1 MGRCS
6 AQENEFSHCLPHCA
20 LKNNRH
26 DTEQTKAGGGFPT
39 GSEDQAWN
47 LPPAG
52 YLPCAGLYRAA
63 REGIVTEGER
73 RRARAVAQVSA
84 VAHRRDLSISWCLEH
99 SWAAGCAGVA
109 CALHRPLCASWEKVK
124 WGLQHVGFITQTQ
137 VSSRIKIAFNIL
149 FITHFKL
156 LAEKK
161 YKCRS
166 GILHTQC
173 GHCCCCGDGSQGA
186 GEWTGCWGVNK
197 LLL

>member
-63 REGIVTEGER
+63 REGIVMEGET

-99 SWAAGCAGVA
+99 S
-109 CALHRPLCASWEKVK
+109 
-124 WGLQHVGFITQTQ
+124 
-137 VSSRIKIAFNIL
+137 
-149 FITHFKL
+149 
-156 LAEKK
+156 
-161 YKCRS
+161 
-166 GILHTQC
+166 
-173 GHCCCCGDGSQGA
+173 
-186 GEWTGCWGVNK
+186 
-197 LLL
+197 